1 VACGR
6 GVLVMT
12 ELQRAGG
19 RRLTAAQF
27 LAGTRVPAGARLEAP
42 PA

>member
-1 VACGR
+1 
-6 GVLVMT
+6 VL

-27 LAGTRVPAGARLEAP
+27 LTGFPLAAGEQLEFFP
-42 PA
+42 KTTV